1 MNRQRP
7 GHATLAA
14 EIGLAEPREVALLPE
29 IERRACDLFLAIPVT
44 ASLPSLLTPLTNLE
58 AAQRAGLLWVAR
70 TGGSPVGFALLE
82 PLGDGLH
89 LEELD
94 VLPEHGRKGIG
105 RALVREVCRYAEA
118 QRSVLTL
125 CTFRDVPWNAPFY
138 ERCGFRTLGDDELWP
153 ALSARVQEEAAHGL
167 DRHLRVAMK
176 FTGGIAS

>member
-1 MNRQRP
+1 MNRPQP

-29 IERRACDLFLAIPVT
+29 IERRACDLFLAVPAT
-44 ASLPSLLTPLTNLE
+44 ASLPSSLTSLTNLE
-58 AAQRAGLLWVAR
+58 AAQSAGLLWVAR
-70 TGGSPVGFALLE
+70 AGGSPVGFALLE
-82 PLGDGLH
+82 RLGDGLH

-105 RALVREVCRYAEA
+105 RALIREVCRYAEA
-118 QRSVLTL
+118 QRSALTL

-138 ERCGFRTLGDDELWP
+138 ERCGFRTLGDDELCP

-167 DRHLRVAMK
+167 GAHLRVAMK
-176 FTGGIAS
+176 FTGDAS